1 MTGPLRTRAPRAM
14 QYPATKGRS
23 PSGGLAPNLD
33 EAAAR
38 RVERWALVAGVTGCT
53 ANGLLLALYTVA
65 LPGNH
70 AYDWT
75 GPANDVIGAVA
86 GLAMIPMAGGVR
98 DLLGSPGRLP
108 LLTRAVAVSAV
119 AMAAASGLLVTGRI
133 SFPVQG
139 VVGTGFAVTLL
150 LWTGSAGRWA
160 AVTGALPARL
170 ARAGRMIAGLG
181 LAGLPLAA
189 AGLALPRRSVAQYAV
204 GGSGVGLVLASYL
217 ALPAWQI
224 LLSRAMSRRPAP
236 GIPPQVLR
244 VDGMIRRSAPP
255 GPGSGS

>member
-1 MTGPLRTRAPRAM
+1 MSEHPGTGTPAAM
-14 QYPATKGRS
+14 QNKTAPVGRS
-23 PSGGLAPNLD
+23 PWGGLDPDPD

-53 ANGLLLALYTVA
+53 ANGLLLALYAVG
-65 LPGNH
+65 LPGDES
-70 AYDWT
+70 YEWT

-86 GLAMIPMAGGVR
+86 GLSMIPMARGVR
-98 DLLGSPGRLP
+98 DLLGGPGRLP
-108 LLTRAVAVSAV
+108 LLTRAMAASAV

-133 SFPVQG
+133 EFPVQG

-160 AVTGALPARL
+160 AVTGALPAWL

-189 AGLALPRRSVAQYAV
+189 AGLALPRGSVAQYAV
-204 GGSGVGLVLASYL
+204 GGTGVGMVLASYL
-217 ALPAWQI
+217 ALPVWQI
-224 LLSRAMSRRPAP
+224 LLSGSMSRRP
-236 GIPPQVLR
+236 
-244 VDGMIRRSAPP
+244 P
-255 GPGSGS
+255 GPSTAGRMP

>member
-1 MTGPLRTRAPRAM
+1 MAM
-14 QYPATKGRS
+14 QNTTAAVGRS
-23 PSGGLAPNLD
+23 LWGGLASDLD

-86 GLAMIPMAGGVR
+86 GLAMIPMARGVR
-98 DLLGSPGRLP
+98 DLLGGPGRLP
-108 LLTRAVAVSAV
+108 LLTRAMAASAV

-133 SFPVQG
+133 EFPVQG
-139 VVGTGFAVTLL
+139 AVGTGFAVTLL

-160 AVTGALPARL
+160 AATDALPPRL
-170 ARAGRMIAGLG
+170 VRAGRMIAGLG

-189 AGLALPRRSVAQYAV
+189 AGLALPRRSVAQYGI
-204 GGSGVGLVLASYL
+204 GGTGVGLVLASYL
-217 ALPAWQI
+217 ALPVWQI
-224 LLSRAMSRRPAP
+224 LLSRAMSRRPDASP
-236 GIPPQVLR
+236 SPAGQV
-244 VDGMIRRSAPP
+244 P
-255 GPGSGS
+255 